1 MFFSEVDKEKYP
13 DIKQRY
19 HFELAN
25 DEISQAVKTTGGYY
39 FIKCINKFEEDLTE
53 ANKVNILNQREKEQF
68 NDVYEDFVGNAVF
81 YLNEDVWNEIK
92 IDKSLDI
99 KTDSFFEIYD
109 KYFE

>member
-1 MFFSEVDKEKYP
+1 M
-13 DIKQRY
+13 
-19 HFELAN
+19 
-25 DEISQAVKTTGGYY
+25 
-39 FIKCINKFEEDLTE
+39 TE

>member
-1 MFFSEVDKEKYP
+1 MMKYRRLL
-13 DIKQRY
+13 KQ
-19 HFELAN
+19 
-25 DEISQAVKTTGGYY
+25 QVV
-39 FIKCINKFEEDLTE
+39 NKFEEDLTE